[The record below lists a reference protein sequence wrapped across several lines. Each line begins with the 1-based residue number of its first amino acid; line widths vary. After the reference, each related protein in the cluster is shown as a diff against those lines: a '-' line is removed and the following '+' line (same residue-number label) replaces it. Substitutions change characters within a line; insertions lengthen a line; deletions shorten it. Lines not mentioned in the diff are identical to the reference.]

1 MSTDAAAPTIE
12 PPAPSAPA
20 PAAAPAA
27 PLPAAFS
34 PYQKF
39 VVGVLAFLQF
49 TIILDFMIISPLGAI
64 LLRDLH
70 IPTRKFG
77 LVVSAYAFSASLSG
91 LLAAGFAD
99 RFDRKKLL
107 LFFYTG
113 FTCGTLF
120 CGLAPTY
127 ELLLVAR
134 IVTGIFGGVI
144 GSISMAIIT
153 DLFPLNMRGRVM
165 GVVQTSF
172 AASQVLG
179 LPLGLY
185 LANHWGWHAP
195 FLMIVALTVVAG
207 ALIFVK
213 LRPIDGHLKL
223 QHDGNAF
230 VHLFRTVS
238 QRRYV
243 HAFLT
248 TMLLATGGFML
259 MPFGSAF
266 TTNNVGISFDQLPT
280 IYLVT
285 GLCTLVAGPFVG
297 RLSDKLGKYRLFVA
311 GSLLTTV
318 MVLIY
323 THLGHT
329 ALPLVIGINVLLFI
343 GVTSRMISA
352 SALLSGVPDPAHR
365 GSFMSVNSSLQQ
377 AAGGVGAAVAGIIVV
392 QTEGGSLAH
401 YDVLGYV
408 VVAAMLVVIVMLR
421 GIDRMVSGRAAV
433 AGPGGPRA

>member
-1 MSTDAAAPTIE
+1 MNDEIALEPSSTAPAG
-12 PPAPSAPA
+12 PPA
-20 PAAAPAA
+20 PAASAPGARPQVGPAPA
-27 PLPAAFS
+27 FT

-70 IPTRKFG
+70 IPTAKFG
-77 LVVSAYAFSASLSG
+77 LVVSAYAFSAALSG

-113 FTCGTLF
+113 FTGGTLL

-127 ELLLVAR
+127 EFLLGAR

-144 GSISMAIIT
+144 GSIVMAIIT
-153 DLFPLNMRGRVM
+153 DLFPLNVRGRVM

-195 FLMIVALTVVAG
+195 FLLIVGLTVVAG
-207 ALIFVK
+207 VIIFAK

-223 QHDGNAF
+223 QHEGNAF
-230 VHLFRTVS
+230 AHLFRTVS
-238 QRRYV
+238 KRRYV
-243 HAFLT
+243 QAFVT
-248 TMLLATGGFML
+248 TTLLATGGFML

-266 TTNNVGISFDQLPT
+266 TINNVGISFGQLPT

-285 GLCTLVAGPFVG
+285 GLCTLVAGPFIG
-297 RLSDKLGKYRLFVA
+297 RLADKLGKYPLFVA
-311 GSLLTTV
+311 GSVLTAIL
-318 MVLIY
+318 VLVY
-323 THLGHT
+323 THLGPT
-329 ALPLVIGINVLLFI
+329 ALPWVIVVNALLFI

-352 SALLSGVPDPAHR
+352 TALMSAVPDPAHR
-365 GSFMSVNSSLQQ
+365 GSFMSVNASLQQ
-377 AAGGVGAAVAGIIVV
+377 AAGGVGAAVAGLIVV
-392 QTEGGSLAH
+392 QQPNGMLAH

-408 VVAAMLVVIVMLR
+408 VVGAMLLVVVMLR
-421 GIDRMVSGRAAV
+421 SIDRMVAA
-433 AGPGGPRA
+433 PRA